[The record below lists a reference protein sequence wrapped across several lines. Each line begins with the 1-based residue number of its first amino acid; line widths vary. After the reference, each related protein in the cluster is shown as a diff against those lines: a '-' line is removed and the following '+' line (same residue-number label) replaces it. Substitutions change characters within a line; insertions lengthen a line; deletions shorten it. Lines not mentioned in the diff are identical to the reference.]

1 VWREP
6 YVQTTIR
13 ITDKR
18 MRWLE
23 KAALKDRRLTPTFL
37 VNTAIDQLMRKET
50 ADRAPTPEEVATYLK
65 EKRDAEEALK
75 KITESVW
82 CQTTTPASPGSKT
95 SSVSSR

>member
-1 VWREP
+1 VWKEP

-37 VNTAIDQLMRKET
+37 VNVAIDQLMAKE
-50 ADRAPTPEEVATYLK
+50 AEDRDPSPEEVATYLK
-65 EKRDAEEALK
+65 EKREAE
-75 KITESVW
+75 TEI
-82 CQTTTPASPGSKT
+82 QRIAGPK
-95 SSVSSR
+95 